1 MVPPTDRMKDS
12 SLPKELKQNMNTDA
26 RVSAFHFVRGHLSVS
41 VLVLAS
47 GFLDSL
53 SHMVPSRRT
62 VQVSEQNLF
71 LSCSSELGSLR
82 RRISAKET
90 LGQVQGY
97 NDHSEHC
104 GHKINRGRMLHHA
117 SLCIHIS
124 F

>member
-1 MVPPTDRMKDS
+1 MVPATARRKDS
-12 SLPKELKQNMNTDA
+12 SLPKELKQSMNTDA

-71 LSCSSELGSLR
+71 LSCSSELGVLGGEFLPR
-82 RRISAKET
+82 RP
-90 LGQVQGY
+90 
-97 NDHSEHC
+97 
-104 GHKINRGRMLHHA
+104 
-117 SLCIHIS
+117 
-124 F
+124 